1 MTGLLELKE
10 RLIRFFGK
18 NEIYVVPVLKFIL
31 ATVVFLL
38 INQNIGYMTRLAG
51 LPVTLVLALLCAV
64 LPVNAILLFAF
75 ILIAAHLFALSMD
88 VCVVGLI
95 LMLVIALL
103 YLRFS
108 PKDGYYA
115 VLTPITFALHT
126 PYIMPIS
133 AGLLRTPASAKENE
147 AVLSAVEE
155 DSNAASKMVVAI
167 NQLLGNKEMYLV
179 LATFIVILLVVYVV
193 RRLSIDYAWTVAS
206 LAGILIGLTVLISGF
221 VMLGIKG
228 QIVWIIVGGVISTV
242 IALIQQFLFFNLDY
256 SRTER
261 VQFEDDEYYYYVKA
275 VPKIYVTTKEKR
287 VKRIAAKDEKKE
299 RISRKALAEEMDI
312 DEDLLK

>member
-115 VLTPITFALHT
+115 VLTPITFTLHI

-133 AGLLRTPASAKENE
+133 AGLLRTPASA
-147 AVLSAVEE
+147 
-155 DSNAASKMVVAI
+155 ASIVSGTVM
-167 NQLLGNKEMYLV
+167 
-179 LATFIVILLVVYVV
+179 FI
-193 RRLSIDYAWTVAS
+193 S
-206 LAGILIGLTVLISGF
+206 
-221 VMLGIKG
+221 
-228 QIVWIIVGGVISTV
+228 
-242 IALIQQFLFFNLDY
+242 
-256 SRTER
+256 
-261 VQFEDDEYYYYVKA
+261 
-275 VPKIYVTTKEKR
+275 
-287 VKRIAAKDEKKE
+287 
-299 RISRKALAEEMDI
+299 
-312 DEDLLK
+312 

>member
-115 VLTPITFALHT
+115 VLTPIT
-126 PYIMPIS
+126 YPIYHADFS
-133 AGLLRTPASAKENE
+133 RTVTDTGICCIYCERNCD
-147 AVLSAVEE
+147 VLFPE
-155 DSNAASKMVVAI
+155 
-167 NQLLGNKEMYLV
+167 GNK
-179 LATFIVILLVVYVV
+179 
-193 RRLSIDYAWTVAS
+193 
-206 LAGILIGLTVLISGF
+206 G
-221 VMLGIKG
+221 K
-228 QIVWIIVGGVISTV
+228 
-242 IALIQQFLFFNLDY
+242 
-256 SRTER
+256 
-261 VQFEDDEYYYYVKA
+261 
-275 VPKIYVTTKEKR
+275 
-287 VKRIAAKDEKKE
+287 
-299 RISRKALAEEMDI
+299 
-312 DEDLLK
+312 

>member
-95 LMLVIALL
+95 IMLVIALL
-103 YLRFS
+103 NFRFS
-108 PKDGYYA
+108 P
-115 VLTPITFALHT
+115 
-126 PYIMPIS
+126 
-133 AGLLRTPASAKENE
+133 
-147 AVLSAVEE
+147 
-155 DSNAASKMVVAI
+155 
-167 NQLLGNKEMYLV
+167 
-179 LATFIVILLVVYVV
+179 
-193 RRLSIDYAWTVAS
+193 
-206 LAGILIGLTVLISGF
+206 
-221 VMLGIKG
+221 
-228 QIVWIIVGGVISTV
+228 
-242 IALIQQFLFFNLDY
+242 
-256 SRTER
+256 
-261 VQFEDDEYYYYVKA
+261 
-275 VPKIYVTTKEKR
+275 
-287 VKRIAAKDEKKE
+287 
-299 RISRKALAEEMDI
+299 
-312 DEDLLK
+312 